1 MTQTWER
8 SECLSSLDYHSCV
21 MFPASQ
27 KHFGLGLT
35 RWQVTYDPTA
45 LTFWHLQ
52 APCSMQH
59 FKPQTNKWNGKL
71 DTLTCVSSQI
81 VYVHTI
87 AIGWHCICR
96 YFEFCRCQILNN
108 CLTDKF
114 LLIFCLH
121 LLQSLTLTLRL
132 LLLLEITNFLAQQT
146 MCWVVWVST
155 VSHAIPQ
162 KFAKNMLHEAGNM
175 NLENVVKM
183 GCLWQFLHVW
193 QWWPYEE

>member
-1 MTQTWER
+1 
-8 SECLSSLDYHSCV
+8 

-71 DTLTCVSSQI
+71 DTLTRVSSQI
-81 VYVHTI
+81 VSCSNNCHWRWI
-87 AIGWHCICR
+87 N
-96 YFEFCRCQILNN
+96 FEFSGCRIFISCW
-108 CLTDKF
+108 TDQL

-121 LLQSLTLTLRL
+121 LLQSLTLTLGL
-132 LLLLEITNFLAQQT
+132 VLFLEITNFLTPQT
-146 MCWVVWVST
+146 MWWVLWVST

-162 KFAKNMLHEAGNM
+162 KFTKICFMTKAI
-175 NLENVVKM
+175 
-183 GCLWQFLHVW
+183 CL
-193 QWWPYEE
+193 